1 MSKNIIYVWKIFLII
16 LFFIGN
22 HCMQDWLSDVKIKN
36 DLLNSTI
43 TFFSILF
50 WFYIASLS
58 IFVTSKYVSDLYKIE
73 DKDNN
78 SQTLLHKL
86 LNNYKIWLLLIL
98 ITIIY
103 LLTLVTLLNQSQY
116 DYLKIWEEPILYFF
130 FLIIILNIF
139 FSYKMLWITFNIIMQ
154 ESKNH

>member
-1 MSKNIIYVWKIFLII
+1 
-16 LFFIGN
+16 
-22 HCMQDWLSDVKIKN
+22 MQDWLSDVKIKN

-103 LLTLVTLLNQSQY
+103 LLTLVTLLNQSEY